1 MAKHSKSKSKPQEGQ
16 GKFWLQVALIGLA
29 VLCVYWP
36 ALCGDWLWDDD
47 LDISGNVVITNPMGW
62 WTIWF
67 SPSDLVDFYPL
78 KNTVQ
83 LMEWQLFGLETLGYH
98 LVNVFLHIL
107 GACLVWRLLSKF
119 NLKYA
124 WLGGLLFAL
133 HPANVESVAW
143 MAELKNTLSLP
154 PFLLAM
160 CAWIDYDAR
169 GERRD
174 YFKAWLLFLVAMLCK
189 STMVMFPVVILLY
202 AWWKRGRIGR
212 HDLKV
217 SAPFFALSLLLGIIT
232 VLMQNT
238 HVLQQVLQPGEVL
251 TGGPL
256 SRLAGAGQ
264 ALSTY
269 FLHVIAP
276 EHLMPIY
283 PQWPTELSPLPFLP
297 WVFMGG
303 LFYACWRKRKT
314 WGRHVLL
321 GFGFFLITLAPFL
334 GLNATA
340 YMKFT
345 PVMDHFLY
353 IPMIGLIGLVMAGF
367 GLIQKRLSPASRPV
381 GLGVAATVLAFF
393 AWESFSYAAVWV
405 NHEALWSHTLEYYP
419 DSWLAHRN
427 LGNVWMRAGRLP
439 EAVAEFQ
446 RAIAIKPD
454 YAEAHSDL
462 ATTLQK
468 GGRMPEAA
476 GEFEATLK
484 IDPRNL
490 VALNN
495 LGVIC
500 WQDKKWSEAE
510 TYFKRAAQASPD
522 DVDVLYN
529 LGLVFLQENRAQDA
543 VEQYEQAL
551 RIDPHSVNVQSSL
564 GDALIKLHR
573 WPEAQE
579 AFEEVLRLE
588 PGDGHA
594 MQELGQLQGFQITAP
609 AAK

>member
-29 VLCVYWP
+29 VLAVYWP
-36 ALCGDWLWDDD
+36 ALRGDWLWDDD
-47 LDISGNVVITNPMGW
+47 LDISGNAVITNPMGW

-67 SPSDLVDFYPL
+67 SPNDLVDFYPL

-83 LMEWQLFGLETLGYH
+83 WMEWQLFGLETLGYH

-124 WLGGLLFAL
+124 WLGGLLFAI

-174 YFKAWLLFLVAMLCK
+174 YFKSWLLFLVAMLCK

-212 HDLKV
+212 QDIKL
-217 SAPFFALSLLLGIIT
+217 SAPFFALSLLLGLVT
-232 VLMQNT
+232 V
-238 HVLQQVLQPGEVL
+238 VLQNRPAFNPGVVVI
-251 TGGPL
+251 GGPL
-256 SRLAGAGQ
+256 SRLACAGG
-264 ALSTY
+264 ALSAY
-269 FLHVIAP
+269 FLHGIAP
-276 EHLMPIY
+276 FHLMPIY
-283 PQWPTELSPLPFLP
+283 PQWPVESPTLLQFAP
-297 WVFMGG
+297 WVVCGG
-303 LFYACWRKRKT
+303 IFYGCWRKRKT

-321 GFGFFLITLAPFL
+321 GLGFFLITLAPFL
-334 GLNATA
+334 GFKTISF
-340 YMKFT
+340 MKYT
-345 PVMDHFLY
+345 WVMDHFLY
-353 IPMIGLIGLVMAGF
+353 IPIIGLVGLATAGF
-367 GLIQKRLSPASRPV
+367 SLIQKHLSPASRPV

-393 AWESFSYAAVWV
+393 AWESFTYAAVWV

-439 EAVAEFQ
+439 EAMAEFQ
-446 RAIAIKPD
+446 KAIAIKPN

-468 GGRMPEAA
+468 GGHVPEAT
-476 GEFEATLK
+476 GEFEATLQ

-500 WQDKKWSEAE
+500 WQARKWSEAE
-510 TYFKRAAQASPD
+510 TYFKRAAQAAPD

-529 LGLVFLQENRAQDA
+529 LGLVFMQENRAQDA

-551 RIDPHSVNVQSSL
+551 RIDPHSVNTYNSL

-573 WPEAQE
+573 WPEAQA
-579 AFEEVLRLE
+579 AFEEVLRLD
-588 PGDGHA
+588 PANGDA
-594 MQELGQLQGFQITAP
+594 MQKLGQLQGFQITAP